1 MSRQVVDALATG
13 DNRAAETGFKD
24 AVSAKIGDSL
34 ETRRKEI
41 AGTFVK
47 TMKVENE
54 TD

>member
-1 MSRQVVDALATG
+1 MSIQVVNALANG
-13 DNRAAETGFKD
+13 DNLVAETEFKN
-24 AVSAKIGDSL
+24 AISSKIGDSL